1 MYIQPSTELHIL
13 QNIPLNKS
21 YEHTVYYK
29 DKETQAQEFLKYEK
43 FSLRELSYQ
52 RIGIGT
58 MRVELPYE
66 SLYNCNYM
74 MFKNNAFENKWFYAF
89 ITGVSYISNVVS
101 EIYYEIDV
109 MQSWCYDYSFLE
121 TFIERQ
127 HSATDRLFENTQP
140 EGLELGPDYKLI
152 KSMTYYTSSSLAW
165 VILATTSVNVGI
177 PAYNGMIGGVYTGL
191 IMYYLRSKGDVDK
204 VITAFI
210 NAGQENAIVA
220 FYQAPY
226 FDISHSLNDPYRV
239 TLDFS
244 LQENHGNAYKPRN
257 KKLFSFP
264 FTYLEC
270 YSTLGVSGEFKFD
283 QFSNRGSKDVQFYID
298 SVIFPQAQMTATPVW
313 YRGYKTDYSSSV
325 VYGLFPTCSFAGD
338 AFKAWWAQN
347 KNSYMASMNAI
358 SNNYDTNRQIAQNN
372 YTMAGLSA
380 GTARDNAVLSAN
392 TGLANAQASAST
404 ALDINESNR
413 QMGQISNA
421 VNGASGVIGNALS
434 GNIFGVIDSAASMGL
449 NIAQTELNASNTAQS
464 INTGLANSVRSNS
477 ASNTIA
483 QNAYS
488 TALKNASMA
497 EVNAN
502 LSNLNTYQNATAQ
515 LVAKK
520 QDIQH
525 LPNTAH
531 GNAMCDGLNYAR
543 DTAGFIFRQWGLSEE
558 YAKLVDEYFDKY
570 GYAQRTM
577 YTPKRLNRKHYSYLK
592 TTGCNIIGKMN
603 NSDILTIKGIYDNGI
618 TTWDTLQNVGHY
630 EIDNSI
636 GN

>member
-29 DKETQAQEFLKYEK
+29 DKETQAEEFLKYEK

-74 MFKNNAFENKWFYAF
+74 MFKNTAFENKWFYAF

-109 MQSWCYDYSFLE
+109 MQSWCYDYSFLS

-127 HSATDRLFENTQP
+127 HSATDRLFENSQP
-140 EGLELGPDYKLI
+140 EGLELGPEYKLI
-152 KSMTYYTSSSLAW
+152 QEKDYYTSGSLAW
-165 VILATTSVNVGI
+165 VILATTTVNVGVS
-177 PAYNGMIGGVYTGL
+177 AYTGLIGGVYTGL
-191 IMYYLRSKGDVDK
+191 NMYYLRSQSDLQK
-204 VITAFI
+204 VISGFI
-210 NAGQENAIVA
+210 SAGQENAIVA

-226 FDISHSLNDPYRV
+226 FDTSHSLNDPYRI
-239 TLDFS
+239 TFGMTM
-244 LQENHGNAYKPRN
+244 QENHGNAYKPRN
-257 KKLFSFP
+257 KKLYCYP

-270 YSTLGVSGEFKFD
+270 YSTLGISGEFKFD
-283 QFSNRGSKDVQFYID
+283 QFGNRGEKDVKFYID
-298 SVIFPQAQMTATPVW
+298 STIFPQAQMTATPLR
-313 YRGYKTDYSSSV
+313 YRGATIDYSSSV
-325 VYGLFPTCSFAGD
+325 GYNLFPTCSFSGD

-358 SNNYDTNRQIAQNN
+358 SNNFDTNRQIAQNN

-392 TGLANAQASAST
+392 TSLSNAQASIAT
-404 ALDINESNR
+404 AQDNAGMQAMTGMISGGIDVAMGVTDIFS
-413 QMGQISNA
+413 GDLTGGIGGTLK
-421 VNGASGVIGNALS
+421 GAQNML
-434 GNIFGVIDSAASMGL
+434 
-449 NIAQTELNASNTAQS
+449 NTASQAYQTN
-464 INTGLANSVRSNS
+464 NTLNTQLANATRSNS

-497 EVNAN
+497 EVNSN

-531 GNAMCDGLNYAR
+531 GNAMCDGLNYSR
-543 DTAGFIFRQWGLSEE
+543 NTAGFMFRQWGLSEE
-558 YAKLVDEYFDKY
+558 YAKLIDEYFDKY

-577 YTPKRLNRKHYSYLK
+577 YTPARLNRKHYSYLK
-592 TTGCNIIGKMN
+592 TTGCNIVGKMN

-636 GN
+636 G

>member
-1 MYIQPSTELHIL
+1 MYIQPSTEIHIL

-21 YEHTVYYK
+21 YEHTVLYK
-29 DKETQAQEFLKYEK
+29 DKETQAAEFLKYNK
-43 FSLRELSYQ
+43 YTLKDYSYQ
-52 RIGIGT
+52 RTSIGT
-58 MRVELPYE
+58 MRVELPFEY
-66 SLYNCNYM
+66 LYNCNYM
-74 MFKNNAFENKWFYAF
+74 MFKNTAFENKWFYAF
-89 ITGVSYISNVVS
+89 ITGVSYISNTVS

-109 MQSWCYDYSFLE
+109 MQSWCYDYEFLD

-127 HSATDRLFENTQP
+127 HSATDKLFENTQP

-152 KSMTYYTSSSLAW
+152 KSMTYYTSGSPAW
-165 VILATTSVNVGI
+165 VILASTTVNVGI
-177 PAYNGMIGGVYTGL
+177 PAYNGIIGGVYTGL
-191 IMYYLRSKGDVDK
+191 IMYYLRSKADVDK
-204 VITAFI
+204 VINAFI

-226 FDISHSLNDPYRV
+226 FDISHSLNEPYRV

-244 LQENHGNAYKPRN
+244 MQENHGNAYKPRN
-257 KKLFSFP
+257 KKLYVYP

-270 YSTLGVSGEFKFD
+270 YSTLGISGEFKFD
-283 QFSNRGSKDVQFYID
+283 QFSNNGSKDVQFYID

-313 YRGYKTDYSSSV
+313 YRGYNVDYSSSV
-325 VYGLFPTCSFAGD
+325 GYGLFPTCSFAGD

-392 TGLANAQASAST
+392 TGLANAQASATT
-404 ALDINESNR
+404 ALDINNSNR
-413 QMGQISNA
+413 SMEQAKNVAGGLAEMIG
-421 VNGASGVIGNALS
+421 GVATGNVA
-434 GNIFGVIDSAASMGL
+434 GVLGSAATMGM
-449 NIAQTELNASNTAQS
+449 NIAQTELNASNNAMS
-464 INTGLANSVRSNS
+464 INTTLSN
-477 ASNTIA
+477 ATRTAGTSNTIA
-483 QNAYS
+483 QSAYS
-488 TALKNASMA
+488 TALKNAAMA

-531 GNAMCDGLNYAR
+531 GNAMCDGLNYSR

-558 YAKLVDEYFDKY
+558 YAKLIDEYFDKY

-577 YTPKRLNRKHYSYLK
+577 YKPERLNRKHYSYLK
-592 TTGCNIIGKMN
+592 TTGCNITGKMN

-618 TTWDTLQNVGHY
+618 TTWDRLENVGHY
-630 EIDNSI
+630 EIDNTISE
-636 GN
+636 

>member
-29 DKETQAQEFLKYEK
+29 DKETQAQEFLKYDK
-43 FSLRELSYQ
+43 FSIRELSYQ

-127 HSATDRLFENTQP
+127 HSETDRLFENTQP

-152 KSMTYYTSSSLAW
+152 KSMTYYTSGSPAW
-165 VILATTSVNVGI
+165 VILASKSVNVGI

-210 NAGQENAIVA
+210 NAGLENAIVA

-226 FDISHSLNDPYRV
+226 FDITHSLNDPYRV
-239 TLDFS
+239 TIDFS
-244 LQENHGNAYKPRN
+244 MQENHGNAYKPRN
-257 KKLFSFP
+257 KKLFSYP

-325 VYGLFPTCSFAGD
+325 GYGLFPTCSFAGD

-413 QMGQISNA
+413 QMGQISNV
-421 VNGASGVIGNALS
+421 VNGTSGAIGNALS
-434 GNIFGVIDSAASMGL
+434 GNIFGAIDSAASMGL

-464 INTGLANSVRSNS
+464 INTGLANSTRS
-477 ASNTIA
+477 ANTTTQIA

-543 DTAGFIFRQWGLSEE
+543 NTAGFIFRQWGLSEE

-592 TTGCNIIGKMN
+592 TTGCNIVGKMN

-618 TTWDTLQNVGHY
+618 TTWDTLENVGHY
-630 EIDNSI
+630 EINNSI

>member
-1 MYIQPSTELHIL
+1 
-13 QNIPLNKS
+13 
-21 YEHTVYYK
+21 
-29 DKETQAQEFLKYEK
+29 
-43 FSLRELSYQ
+43 
-52 RIGIGT
+52 
-58 MRVELPYE
+58 
-66 SLYNCNYM
+66 
-74 MFKNNAFENKWFYAF
+74 
-89 ITGVSYISNVVS
+89 
-101 EIYYEIDV
+101 
-109 MQSWCYDYSFLE
+109 
-121 TFIERQ
+121 
-127 HSATDRLFENTQP
+127 
-140 EGLELGPDYKLI
+140 
-152 KSMTYYTSSSLAW
+152 
-165 VILATTSVNVGI
+165 
-177 PAYNGMIGGVYTGL
+177 
-191 IMYYLRSKGDVDK
+191 
-204 VITAFI
+204 
-210 NAGQENAIVA
+210 
-220 FYQAPY
+220 
-226 FDISHSLNDPYRV
+226 
-239 TLDFS
+239 
-244 LQENHGNAYKPRN
+244 
-257 KKLFSFP
+257 
-264 FTYLEC
+264 
-270 YSTLGVSGEFKFD
+270 
-283 QFSNRGSKDVQFYID
+283 
-298 SVIFPQAQMTATPVW
+298 MTATPVW

-325 VYGLFPTCSFAGD
+325 GYGLFPTCSFAGD

-358 SNNYDTNRQIAQNN
+358 SNTYDTNRQIAQNN
-372 YTMAGLSA
+372 YTMAGLTA

-392 TGLANAQASAST
+392 TGLANAQASAYT
-404 ALDINESNR
+404 ALDINNNNR
-413 QMGQISNA
+413 SMEQARNVAG
-421 VNGASGVIGNALS
+421 GIGDALS
-434 GNIFGVIDSAASMGL
+434 SIGSGNVFGVFGAAANTAM

-464 INTGLANSVRSNS
+464 INTGLANATRSNS

-592 TTGCNIIGKMN
+592 TTGCNIVGKMN

-630 EIDNSI
+630 EIDNYI

>member
-1 MYIQPSTELHIL
+1 MYIQPSTEIHIL

-21 YEHTVYYK
+21 YEHTVLYK
-29 DKETQAQEFLKYEK
+29 DKETQATEFLKYNK
-43 FSLRELSYQ
+43 YTLQDYSYQ
-52 RIGIGT
+52 RTSIGT
-58 MRVELPYE
+58 MRVELPFEY
-66 SLYNCNYM
+66 LYNCNYM
-74 MFKNNAFENKWFYAF
+74 MFKNTAFENKWFYAF
-89 ITGVSYISNVVS
+89 ITGVSYISNTVS

-109 MQSWCYDYSFLE
+109 MQSWCYDYEFLD

-152 KSMTYYTSSSLAW
+152 KSMTYYTSGSPAW
-165 VILATTSVNVGI
+165 VILASNSVNVGI
-177 PAYNGMIGGVYTGL
+177 PAYNGIIGGVYTGL
-191 IMYYLRSKGDVDK
+191 IMYYLRSKADVDK

-210 NAGQENAIVA
+210 DAGQENAIVA

-226 FDISHSLNDPYRV
+226 FDISHSLNEPYRV

-244 LQENHGNAYKPRN
+244 MQENHGNSYKPRN
-257 KKLFSFP
+257 KKLYVYP

-270 YSTLGVSGEFKFD
+270 YSTLGISGEFKFD
-283 QFSNRGSKDVQFYID
+283 QFSNNGSKDVQFYID

-313 YRGYKTDYSSSV
+313 YRGYNIDYSSSV
-325 VYGLFPTCSFAGD
+325 GYGLFPTCSFAGD

-392 TGLANAQASAST
+392 TGLANAQASANT
-404 ALDINESNR
+404 ALDINENQR
-413 QMGQISNA
+413 IMGQINNVA
-421 VNGASGVIGNALS
+421 NGVGNIVGDALTGNIGGVIGSTAS
-434 GNIFGVIDSAASMGL
+434 MAIGVI
-449 NIAQTELNASNTAQS
+449 QTEQNASNTANS
-464 INTGLANSVRSNS
+464 INTQLSNSVRSAG
-477 ASNTIA
+477 ASNQIA

-488 TALKNASMA
+488 TALKNAAMA

-531 GNAMCDGLNYAR
+531 GNAMCDGLNYSR

-558 YAKLVDEYFDKY
+558 YAKVIDEYFDKY

-577 YTPKRLNRKHYSYLK
+577 YKPKRLNRKHYSYLK
-592 TTGCNIIGKMN
+592 TTGCNITGKMN

-618 TTWDTLQNVGHY
+618 TTWDTLENVGHY
-630 EIDNSI
+630 EIDNTISE
-636 GN
+636 